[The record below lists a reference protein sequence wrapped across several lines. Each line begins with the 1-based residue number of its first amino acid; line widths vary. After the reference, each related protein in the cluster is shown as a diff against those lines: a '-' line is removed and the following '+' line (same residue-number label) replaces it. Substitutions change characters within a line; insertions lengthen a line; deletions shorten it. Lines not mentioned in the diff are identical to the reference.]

1 MDKNNGLILGTT
13 LFSFTNE
20 WKQRLYDFDTLVARV
35 AELGLGPSM
44 EVVGFQTFRGFPEV
58 TDEFASH
65 FRSLM
70 DRYELIPSCLGA
82 NLDVGIRKNR
92 LMTFDETLAYVERQ
106 IIAAQKLGFSV
117 LRIQAF
123 AKPDVL
129 EKIAPIAEKAGVHVA
144 SELHS
149 PLTVDN
155 PEVIEL
161 LEFYRKTQSSALG
174 FITDFSCTMTSVPE
188 GFWNVLRRMGAPEGL
203 IISAKEIWITALPT
217 PVKFGKLRDACQ
229 AVNASPAVS
238 SQINMAMT
246 MFGHMAVEDW
256 REILPYTRHIHGK
269 FYEVN
274 SNGIEPYIP
283 YPQLMRLLKDVGFY
297 GTISA
302 EWEGQAFIDDPIG
315 FEQVQAWHSMCKR
328 LLNNN

>member
-1 MDKNNGLILGTT
+1 MDTNNGLILGTT

-20 WKQRLYDFDTLVARV
+20 WKQRLYDLDGMIARV
-35 AELGLGPSM
+35 AELGLGPAV
-44 EVVGFQTFRGFPEV
+44 EVVGFQSFRGFPEV

-70 DRYELIPSCLGA
+70 DRYELTPSCLGA

-92 LMTFDETLAYVERQ
+92 LMTPDETLAYVERQ
-106 IIAAQKLGFSV
+106 IITAHKLGFPV

-123 AKPDVL
+123 ARPDVL
-129 EKIAPIAEKAGVHVA
+129 EKIVPIAEKAGVHVA

-155 PEVIEL
+155 PEVTEL
-161 LEFYRKTQSSALG
+161 LEFYRRIQSSALG
-174 FITDFSCTMTSVPE
+174 FIPDFSCTMTAVPE
-188 GFWNVLRRMGAPEGL
+188 GFWNVLRHMGAPEAL
-203 IISAKEIWITALPT
+203 IDSAKEIWMSTSPT
-217 PVKFGKLRDACQ
+217 PVKFGRLHDACW
-229 AVNASPAVS
+229 AVYASPAVS

-246 MFGHMAVEDW
+246 MFGHMAVDDW

-269 FYEVN
+269 FYDVN
-274 SNGIEPYIP
+274 SDGVESYIP
-283 YPQLMRLLKDVGFY
+283 YPQLMHLLKEVRFS

-302 EWEGQAFIDDPIG
+302 EWEGQAFVEEAIG

-328 LLNNN
+328 LLGK